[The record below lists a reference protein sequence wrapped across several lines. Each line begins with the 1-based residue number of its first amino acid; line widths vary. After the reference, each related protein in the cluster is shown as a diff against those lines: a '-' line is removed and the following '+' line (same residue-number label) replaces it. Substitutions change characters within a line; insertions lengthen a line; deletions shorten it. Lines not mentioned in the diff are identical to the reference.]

1 MKVRL
6 TVKHKKANVKTV
18 VLHSDALIGR
28 STECNLRLASGQIS
42 RKHCRL
48 LINDERVAIE
58 DLGSS
63 NGTYLNEQKLE
74 SNSITTL
81 STGDLLSIG
90 AVSFLIEYKDPS
102 DETQIRKKS
111 TKDAGDVPVKA
122 TEAEDVDITPAAG
135 TPVFAKSSKETS
147 EPTSSEDDD
156 IDVDELSDG
165 ELEAL
170 LAEEDI
176 EDDEEQSSIELESD
190 DETPDAQIND
200 AEETVRISAMD
211 NPVIQEEFA
220 SPSEDEEKED
230 GDDDDEEDVMNFLQD
245 LE

>member
-58 DLGSS
+58 DLGSA

-90 AVSFLIEYKDPS
+90 AVSFLIEYKDLS

-135 TPVFAKSSKETS
+135 TPVFAKSSEETS

-156 IDVDELSDG
+156 IDVDELSDE

-170 LAEEDI
+170 LAEEDF
-176 EDDEEQSSIELESD
+176 EDDEEQFSIELETD
-190 DETPDAQIND
+190 DDTPDAQIND